1 MNILICMIYI
11 YQSFLSFYICIFD
24 KIHYIRFNE
33 SCIHC
38 LVFEAKMVED
48 KPFSSIFP
56 KAPISQRCCCCILN
70 IKAFEASNA
79 NLDKCNVKFTN
90 VKYFNFIIHPMYP
103 YGFIKY
109 ICKHNVLITF
119 SI

>member
-24 KIHYIRFNE
+24 KIHYICFNE

-48 KPFSSIFP
+48 KPFPVYFQKLP
-56 KAPISQRCCCCILN
+56 YR
-70 IKAFEASNA
+70 
-79 NLDKCNVKFTN
+79 NVVVAAYWTSKLL
-90 VKYFNFIIHPMYP
+90 KRPMQ
-103 YGFIKY
+103 I
-109 ICKHNVLITF
+109 
-119 SI
+119 